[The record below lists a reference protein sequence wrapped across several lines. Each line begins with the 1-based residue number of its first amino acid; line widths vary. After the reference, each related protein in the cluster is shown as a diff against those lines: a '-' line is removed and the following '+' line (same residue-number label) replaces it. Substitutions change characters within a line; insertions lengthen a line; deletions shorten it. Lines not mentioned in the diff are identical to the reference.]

1 MKSFYLL
8 IILFSLPFSLQS
20 SLLTEKL
27 SQGKSGDY
35 VVYQVDKW
43 IHYLSVIDLQK
54 NILTLEEIT
63 LPSSSRPKKSWKE
76 WKEKK
81 APQNTSWNIYTIDLE
96 KIKILSTYDQI
107 SGRYYSIETP
117 SSFILDLMALP
128 LSPLPLADRKKIG
141 QEPEPGIMDT
151 RSIWNP
157 PCFFLGSKLEKPR
170 YHVYSTKWK
179 KDESELSGKIIDC
192 YFLEKSTSFPFPV
205 WIQIRDTSDA
215 CFNLIEIDAG
225 QIL

>member
-8 IILFSLPFSLQS
+8 IILFFLPFSLQS

-27 SQGKSGDY
+27 AQGKSQDY

-43 IHYLSVIDLQK
+43 IHYLSIIDLQK

-63 LPSSSRPKKSWKE
+63 LPSSKKPKKSWKE

-81 APQNTSWNIYTIDLE
+81 APSHTSWNIYTIDLE
-96 KIKILSTYDQI
+96 KIKILSAYDLVN
-107 SGRYYSIETP
+107 GHYYPSEAL

-128 LSPLPLADRKKIG
+128 LSPIPLTERKKIG

-151 RSIWNP
+151 RSLWNP

-179 KDESELSGKIIDC
+179 QDQSELSGKIVDC
-192 YFLEKSTSFPFPV
+192 YFLEKKTSFPFPV
-205 WIQIRDTSDA
+205 WIQIRDASDA
-215 CFNLIEIDAG
+215 RFNLLEIDAG
-225 QIL
+225 SL